1 MANERPTAVYLTALY
16 PNPQGLA
23 LARAGAQRALRA
35 AASLFVAL
43 LLCQSAWAQ
52 TPPAPPS
59 FISPSSGQTPADI
72 ALEQVP
78 AGISFE
84 QFLLALLRLNPQ
96 LSGPSQTLQ
105 SSLKLQLPSAAL
117 ASAVSPEQAR
127 TQLLAL
133 RRTIPSPSPSP
144 SPNASAAAAAALPDA
159 SQAAASPS
167 KAASE
172 PWGQASAPQ
181 PAATV
186 SAPTAIAAST
196 SQQGR
201 LIDPWMLISVGAAL
215 LVILLLVFK
224 RKDGELAPPPLS
236 KAPAP
241 RSRAAQTGPVVDTS
255 QGIFRPA
262 LPDDE
267 RPRTLRSQ
275 PAPQASAPPPA
286 MAKLSDLGPLPS
298 LDLGEPA
305 PAPAN
310 RQTAPAA
317 LSTGPL
323 DLSRISL
330 DLNDSPKRKP

>member
-16 PNPQGLA
+16 PKPLGLT
-23 LARAGAQRALRA
+23 LARAGAQKALRA

-43 LLCQSAWAQ
+43 LLCLSAWAQ

-59 FISPSSGQTPADI
+59 FISPASGQTPADI

-84 QFLLALLRLNPQ
+84 QFLLALMRLNPQ

-105 SSLKLQLPSAAL
+105 SSLKLQLPSVAL
-117 ASAVSPEQAR
+117 ATAVSPEQAR

-133 RRTIPSPSPSP
+133 RRTIPSP

-167 KAASE
+167 GAASE
-172 PWGQASAPQ
+172 PWGQANAPQ
-181 PAATV
+181 PAATA
-186 SAPTAIAAST
+186 STPTELAAST

-224 RKDGELAPPPLS
+224 RKDGERAPAPSP

-241 RSRAAQTGPVVDTS
+241 RPSPRLAQPGPTPDTS
-255 QGIFRPA
+255 QGRFRPA

-267 RPRTLRSQ
+267 GPRTPRSQ

-286 MAKLSDLGPLPS
+286 VAKLSDLGALPS

-305 PAPAN
+305 PAP
-310 RQTAPAA
+310 RQPAPAA
-317 LSTGPL
+317 LSAGPL

-330 DLNDSPKRKP
+330 DLNDPQKREP

>member
-1 MANERPTAVYLTALY
+1 LRTVYFMANERPTAVYLTALY

-117 ASAVSPEQAR
+117 ATAVSPEQAR

-133 RRTIPSPSPSP
+133 RRTIPSPSP
-144 SPNASAAAAAALPDA
+144 NASA
-159 SQAAASPS
+159 AAASPS
-167 KAASE
+167 KAANE

-201 LIDPWMLISVGAAL
+201 LIDPWMLISVGAVL

-224 RKDGELAPPPLS
+224 RKDGELAPPALS

-267 RPRTLRSQ
+267 RPRTPRSQ
-275 PAPQASAPPPA
+275 PAPQASAPPA

-310 RQTAPAA
+310 RQAAPAA

-330 DLNDSPKRKP
+330 DLNDSPKLKP

>member
-117 ASAVSPEQAR
+117 ATTVSPEQAR

-133 RRTIPSPSPSP
+133 RRTIPSPSP
-144 SPNASAAAAAALPDA
+144 NASAPAAAALPDA

-167 KAASE
+167 EAASE

-186 SAPTAIAAST
+186 SAPTAVAAST

-267 RPRTLRSQ
+267 RPRTPGSQ
-275 PAPQASAPPPA
+275 PAPPASAPPPA
-286 MAKLSDLGPLPS
+286 MAKLSDLGSLPS

-310 RQTAPAA
+310 RQAAPAA

-330 DLNDSPKRKP
+330 DLNDSPKREP